1 MTIIRIALIIAIV
14 SVPTLSRAQTIRESV
29 TAISVADIQRVV
41 PSPHARR
48 MQAHPTPNRKHSV
61 RRNAIVGALIGL
73 APGLAAGL
81 FIYKYCNNE
90 VVGGCSVGVPIGL
103 AATGAG
109 IGAALGAAGTDR

>member
-1 MTIIRIALIIAIV
+1 MNMTIIRIALDIAIV
-14 SVPTLSRAQTIRESV
+14 NVPALSRAQTIRESV
-29 TAISVADIQRVV
+29 TEISAADIHRVV
-41 PSPHARR
+41 TSPYARQ
-48 MQAHPTPNRKHSV
+48 MQTQPTRNRTHFV

-103 AATGAG
+103 AAA
-109 IGAALGAAGTDR
+109 